1 MGSNHMDFDTFRHR
15 DKHSCTLF
23 GKVYPALP
31 QVSFDLG
38 LELMG
43 LEHLTWPDQLVL
55 MDKTINFSFGKGTF
69 TKWRRREDFT
79 QELCRAIMTYIR
91 SGYSESAVFAMREL
105 IEKNDSRLVELMT
118 EMIRSST
125 SASTGELSTPIL
137 PESTISDS
145 PSLEA

>member
-1 MGSNHMDFDTFRHR
+1 MGSNHMDFDQFRNR
-15 DKHSCTLF
+15 EKHSCTLF
-23 GKVYPALP
+23 GKTYAALK

-43 LEHLTWPDQLVL
+43 LDTMVWADQLL
-55 MDKTINFSFGKGTF
+55 LIEKTIDFSFGKGTF
-69 TKWRRREDFT
+69 AKWRKRDDFT
-79 QELCRAIMTYIR
+79 QELCRAVMTYIR
-91 SGYSESAVFAMREL
+91 SGYSQAAVKAMREL
-105 IEKNDSRLVELMT
+105 IEKNDSRLVDLMT